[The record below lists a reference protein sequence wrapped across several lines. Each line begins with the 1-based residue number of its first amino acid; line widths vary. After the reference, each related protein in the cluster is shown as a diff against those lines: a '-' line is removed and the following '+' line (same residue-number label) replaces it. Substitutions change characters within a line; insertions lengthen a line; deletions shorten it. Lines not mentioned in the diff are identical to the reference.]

1 MFKQFQ
7 NKFQYAALAIPAFA
21 EDINLQASGKNFAPL
36 NTLTVT
42 SIIGGAINLVL
53 LVVALVFF
61 FILIYGGLRWIMSE
75 GDEKA
80 VSAARNQITNALI
93 GLAIVFAAF
102 AIIKLIQVVFGV
114 NIMNIQ
120 IPTFTGQ

>member
-1 MFKQFQ
+1 MFKDLR
-7 NKFQYAALAIPAFA
+7 NKIQYAALVIPAFA
-21 EDINLQASGKNFAPL
+21 QEEIKLGAGGGFKSIEKITAP
-36 NTLTVT
+36 T
-42 SIIGGAINLVL
+42 IISGAINLVL

-93 GLAIVFAAF
+93 GLAIVFSAF

-114 NIMNIQ
+114 DIMNMS
-120 IPTFTGQ
+120 IPTFTGA